1 MQVHPG
7 WGTQWS
13 VEVPEAPPRTSPT
26 RPARRRGRG
35 RRRRTRRGLVVGL
48 AALVVALAALGGW
61 VALDA
66 LRARDALTVAADE
79 LGAMRSA
86 LSEGD
91 RDGADRA
98 LADARAAV
106 EQAVGAVDGVH
117 WTLAGHAPVVGDD
130 VRAVRTMVAVL
141 DDLTAD
147 ALPPLVA
154 ALDVVD
160 PAALLPGGGA
170 TDLTGVRAVAPD
182 LVAADAVVTGGLE
195 QLDDNDAG
203 ALLTPVADARAEL
216 RRGVA
221 ELGDATGT
229 AARVAV
235 LLPGMIGDDGPR
247 TYLLLV
253 QNNAELRATGGVP
266 GAVALLHAD
275 GGSFTLTDVTAAADL
290 TTGEPVAAL
299 DTAEDAL
306 FGTLLATDMRDVTFT
321 PDFPRAAEIAAT
333 LWAATGRAPVDGV
346 LAVDPG
352 ALALLLQGV
361 GPVPVTGPTGP
372 AGPAGPAEL
381 VLDAD
386 DVVDLLLHDVY
397 QLVDDPAAQDQVFAS
412 AAQAVVAAVTD
423 GQADPAATVRAL
435 ATATGQGRVLLWS
448 ADPAEQAQLAGTPL
462 AGELTGTQPGPDGDR
477 PVVGVYLNATAPS
490 KMGYYLDLDEQVVDR
505 VCRPDGSQALT
516 VEVTATSTAP
526 DDLSGLSTYV
536 TGTAESGRAGQVAA
550 NVLVYAPTGGRLL
563 SQEVDGQDATV
574 FAQVHD
580 GLPVSAQS
588 IVLGPGESTTLR
600 YEVLSGAHQPGTPV
614 LRTTPTAQDVEPAVV
629 PACRG

>member
-1 MQVHPG
+1 
-7 WGTQWS
+7 
-13 VEVPEAPPRTSPT
+13 
-26 RPARRRGRG
+26 
-35 RRRRTRRGLVVGL
+35 VVGIATL
-48 AALVVALAALGGW
+48 AVAAAAVGGW

-79 LGAMRSA
+79 LAAMRSA
-86 LSEGD
+86 LTEGD
-91 RDGADRA
+91 RAGADRA

-106 EQAVGAVDGVH
+106 EQASGAVDGAH
-117 WTLAGHAPVVGDD
+117 WALAGHAPVVGDD
-130 VRAVRTMVAVL
+130 VRAVRTMVGVL

-182 LVAADAVVTGGLE
+182 LVAADAVVTDGLAR
-195 QLDDNDAG
+195 LDEIDAG
-203 ALLTPVADARAEL
+203 ALLAPVADARAEL
-216 RRGVA
+216 RHGVA

-229 AARVAV
+229 AARLAV

-275 GGSFTLTDVTAAADL
+275 GGTFTLTDVTAAADL
-290 TTGEPVAAL
+290 TTGEPVAVL
-299 DTAEDAL
+299 DAAEDAL
-306 FGTLLATDMRDVTFT
+306 FGSLLATDMRDVTFT
-321 PDFPRAAEIAAT
+321 PDFPRAAQIAAT
-333 LWAATGRAPVDGV
+333 LWATTGRTPVDGV

-361 GPVPVTGPTGP
+361 GPVPVTGP
-372 AGPAGPAEL
+372 AGPADPTEL
-381 VLDAD
+381 VLEAD

-397 QLVDDPAAQDQVFAS
+397 QMVDDPVAQDQVFAS
-412 AAQAVVAAVTD
+412 AAQAVVGAVTD
-423 GQADPAATVRAL
+423 GQADPATTVRAL
-435 ATATGQGRVLLWS
+435 ATATGRGRVLLWS
-448 ADPAEQAQLAGTPL
+448 ADPTEQAQLAGTPL
-462 AGELTGTQPGPDGDR
+462 AGELTGTRPGPDGDR

-490 KMGYYLDLDEQVVDR
+490 KMGYYLDLDERVVDR
-505 VCRPDGSQALT
+505 ECRPDGSQALT

-526 DDLSGLSTYV
+526 ADLSGLSAYV
-536 TGTAESGRAGQVAA
+536 TGTAESGRAGLVAA
-550 NVLVYAPTGGRLL
+550 NVLVYAPAGGRFLA
-563 SQEVDGQDATV
+563 QEVDGRDAAA

-580 GLPVSAQS
+580 GLPVAAQS
-588 IVLGPGESTTLR
+588 IALAPGESTTLR
-600 YEVLSGAHQPGTPV
+600 YELLSGPHQPGTPV
-614 LRTTPTAQDVEPAVV
+614 LRTTPTAQDVEPSTA